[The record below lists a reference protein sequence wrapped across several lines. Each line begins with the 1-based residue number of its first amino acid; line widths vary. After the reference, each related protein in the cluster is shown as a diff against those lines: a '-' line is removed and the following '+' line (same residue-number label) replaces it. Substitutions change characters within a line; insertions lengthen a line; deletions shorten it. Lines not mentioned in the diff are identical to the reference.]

1 MNNENL
7 GISMV
12 QIIKNKDELVRTL
25 TKKIEKLEGDK
36 IALKEKLKAIVE
48 LMFEVQTMK
57 HRKQDLSGKKSI
69 TIKELNKKLNLTIG
83 LSVLFCFVLIIF
95 IKSIL
100 PTLITQ

>member
-1 MNNENL
+1 
-7 GISMV
+7 
-12 QIIKNKDELVRTL
+12 
-25 TKKIEKLEGDK
+25 
-36 IALKEKLKAIVE
+36 
-48 LMFEVQTMK
+48 MK

>member
-48 LMFEVQTMK
+48 LMFEV
-57 HRKQDLSGKKSI
+57 
-69 TIKELNKKLNLTIG
+69 
-83 LSVLFCFVLIIF
+83 
-95 IKSIL
+95 
-100 PTLITQ
+100 